1 MSASASGSSLLS
13 VRGAA
18 SEAGAEPAVICGPQV
33 LGHAELV
40 QRVAAVWDA
49 LARRGVCGSRCV
61 AVRASNR
68 IETLLALLA
77 LIESGTPFVPLHPRL
92 TDHEVAGLVADARAD
107 NVLDEDAVSELGRE
121 PLSAAGLERFF
132 ALPEPP
138 EEAAL
143 AILYT
148 SGTSGVPKGAVLSR
162 RAFLASARSSAENLG
177 WYDGDRWLLCLPLC
191 HIGGLSIVTRCLQA
205 RRPVVLVPRFSAAAV
220 LDAIERDGATL
231 LSVVPTMLRG
241 LLADDARGLLGRLR
255 AVLCG
260 GAATPRALYEEAI
273 ARGVNVLL
281 TYGLTEAC
289 SQVTVHRWTPQPMLR
304 SGSGVALPGVEL
316 AILAEDSDEV
326 LPPGRPGRI
335 GVRGPSLMTG
345 YLHRPPLDGRFFD
358 TGDLGQL
365 DEDGALHVLSRRSDL
380 IVTGG
385 ENVYPAEVEQALL
398 ACPGIAAALVF
409 GVPDATWGARVAAAV
424 VGATAGPIDEAALQ
438 RALGERL
445 APFKRPRLL
454 CQVAALPE
462 LPSGK
467 PDRRRAAAEL
477 LGALRPFPT
486 P

>member
-1 MSASASGSSLLS
+1 MIASASGSALLS
-13 VRGAA
+13 VRRAA
-18 SEAGAEPAVICGPQV
+18 AEAGADPAVICGQQV
-33 LGHAELV
+33 LSHAELV
-40 QRVAAVWDA
+40 QRVAAVWGA
-49 LARRGVCGSRCV
+49 LARRGIIGPRCV
-61 AVRASNR
+61 AVRASSR

-77 LIESGTPFVPLHPRL
+77 LMESGTPFVPLHPRL
-92 TDHEVAGLVADARAD
+92 TEREVAGLAADARAEHM
-107 NVLDEDAVSELGRE
+107 LDEDVVSELGRE
-121 PLSAAGLERFF
+121 LPESALLERFS

-138 EEAAL
+138 DEAPL

-162 RAFLASARSSAENLG
+162 RAFIASARSSAANLG
-177 WYDGDRWLLCLPLC
+177 WYDGDRWLLCLQLC

-205 RRPVVLVPRFSAAAV
+205 RRPLVLVPRFSTAAV
-220 LDAIERDGATL
+220 LGAIEHDGAAL

-241 LLADDARGLLGRLR
+241 LLAEDARGLLGRLR
-255 AVLCG
+255 VVLCG

-289 SQVTVHRWTPQPMLR
+289 SQVTVHPWTKEPRLR

-316 AILAEDSDEV
+316 AILGEDSDEV
-326 LPPGRPGRI
+326 LPSGRPGRI
-335 GVRGPSLMTG
+335 GVRGPGLMSG
-345 YLHRPPLDGRFFD
+345 YLHQPPLDGGFFD
-358 TGDLGQL
+358 TGDLGRL
-365 DEDGALHVLSRRSDL
+365 DEGGALHVLSRRSDL

-409 GVPDATWGARVAAAV
+409 GVPDAKWGARVAAAV
-424 VGATAGPIDEAALQ
+424 VGANTGPLDEAALL
-438 RALGERL
+438 RTLEHRL
-445 APFKRPRLL
+445 ASFKRPRLL
-454 CQVAALPE
+454 CQIAALPE

-477 LGALRPFPT
+477 LDVLRPFPAT
-486 P
+486 

>member
-1 MSASASGSSLLS
+1 MIAGASGAALLS
-13 VRGAA
+13 VRRAA
-18 SEAGAEPAVICGPQV
+18 AEAGAELAVIWGPQA
-33 LGHAELV
+33 LSFAELA
-40 QRVAAVWDA
+40 QRVAVVWGA
-49 LARRGVCGSRCV
+49 LARRGISGSRCV

-68 IETLLALLA
+68 IETLVTLLA
-77 LIESGTPFVPLHPRL
+77 LIEAGTPFVLLHPRL

-107 NVLDEDAVSELGRE
+107 PALDEEAVSELGRE
-121 PLSAAGLERFF
+121 PPEAAWMERFF
-132 ALPEPP
+132 ALPDPP
-138 EEAAL
+138 DEAPL

-148 SGTSGVPKGAVLSR
+148 SGTSGVAKGAVLSR
-162 RAFLASARSSAENLG
+162 RAFVASAWSSAANLG
-177 WYDGDRWLLCLPLC
+177 WCDDDRWLLCLPLC

-205 RRPVVLVPRFSAAAV
+205 RRPVVLVPRFSTAAV

-241 LLADDARGLLGRLR
+241 LLADDARGLLARLR
-255 AVLCG
+255 GVLCG
-260 GAATPRALYEEAI
+260 GAATPRSLYEEAI

-289 SQVTVHRWTPQPMLR
+289 SQVTVHRWTREPRLR

-316 AILAEDSDEV
+316 AILGEDCDEV

-335 GVRGPSLMTG
+335 GVRGPGLMTG

-424 VGATAGPIDEAALQ
+424 VGATAAPIDEAALL

-445 APFKRPRLL
+445 APFKRPRFW

-477 LGALRPFPT
+477 LDELRPFPT
-486 P
+486 A

>member
-1 MSASASGSSLLS
+1 MSANTSGAALLS
-13 VRGAA
+13 VRRAA
-18 SEAGAEPAVICGPQV
+18 AEAGAAPAVFLAQQV
-33 LGHAELV
+33 LGHAELA
-40 QRVAAVWDA
+40 QRVAGVWDA
-49 LARRGVCGSRCV
+49 LARRGVSGSRCV

-68 IETLLALLA
+68 IETLLVVLA

-92 TDHEVAGLVADARAD
+92 TDPEVARLVTDSQATCL
-107 NVLDEDAVSELGRE
+107 LDEDAVSELGRE
-121 PLSAAGLERFF
+121 RPREAALARFLT
-132 ALPEPP
+132 LPEPMEDAP
-138 EEAAL
+138 L

-148 SGTSGVPKGAVLSR
+148 SGTSGAPKGAVLSR
-162 RAFLASARSSAENLG
+162 RAFVASARSSAANLG
-177 WYDGDRWLLCLPLC
+177 WDDGDRWLLCLPLC

-205 RRPVVLVPRFSAAAV
+205 RRPLVLVPRFSTAAV
-220 LDAIERDGATL
+220 LDAIEHDGITL

-241 LLADDARGLLGRLR
+241 LLADDAQGLLRRLR
-255 AVLCG
+255 GVLCG

-289 SQVTVHRWTPQPMLR
+289 SQVTVHRWNREPRLR

-316 AILAEDSDEV
+316 AILDEESDEV

-335 GVRGPSLMTG
+335 GVRGPALMTG
-345 YLHRPPLDGRFFD
+345 YLHRPPLEGRFFD

-424 VGATAGPIDEAALQ
+424 VGASAGPIDEAALL

-454 CQVAALPE
+454 CQIAALPE

-477 LGALRPFPT
+477 AAMLRPFPT
-486 P
+486 V